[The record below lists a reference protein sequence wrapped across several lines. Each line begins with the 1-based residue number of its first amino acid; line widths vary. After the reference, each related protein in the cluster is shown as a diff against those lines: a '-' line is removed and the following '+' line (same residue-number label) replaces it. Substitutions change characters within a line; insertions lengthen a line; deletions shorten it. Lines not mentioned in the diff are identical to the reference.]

1 MKDQLFDIVSVL
13 AVIAYFLPM
22 TIVLINRLWKHTP
35 FLLFASYWA
44 LCGLVNLLDFIP
56 GISLEFRNTLGVV
69 YNMIDIPLMLCIFHF
84 TSSTEWVR
92 QFSKYACISFILIE
106 SINAYYNGINYQA
119 IKYVVGIGVVIVLF
133 IIISE
138 IIFYL
143 RKMEHTPLEKAL
155 LFIYS
160 ALLFEYGTYVIIY
173 IFEYFIHGS
182 SAMDNLLIYYISSLV
197 AIIIACFGFI
207 IKQKKAGF
215 RRYYRSY

>member
-13 AVIAYFLPM
+13 AVIAYFLPI

-44 LCGLVNLLDFIP
+44 LSGVVNLLDFIP
-56 GISLEFRNTLGVV
+56 GITIEFRNTLGAL
-69 YNMIDIPLMLCIFHF
+69 YNMIDIPFMLCIFYF
-84 TSSTEWVR
+84 TCSSEWLR
-92 QFSKYACISFILIE
+92 QFSKYSCISFILVE
-106 SINAYYNGINYQA
+106 SVNAYYNGINYEA
-119 IKYVVGIGVVIVLF
+119 IKYVVGIGVLLVLF

-138 IIFYL
+138 IIYYV
-143 RKMEHTPLEKAL
+143 RKLEHSAMEKAL

-173 IFEYFIHGS
+173 IFEYFIKGS
-182 SAMDNLLIYYISSLV
+182 SVIDNLLIYYISSLV
-197 AIIIACFGFI
+197 AIVIACFGFI

>member
-13 AVIAYFLPM
+13 AVIAYFIPI

-44 LCGLVNLLDFIP
+44 LSGLVNLFDFIP
-56 GISLEFRNTLGVV
+56 GITLEFRNTLGAL
-69 YNMIDIPLMLCIFHF
+69 YNMIDIPFMLCIFYF
-84 TSSTEWVR
+84 TSSSEWIR
-92 QFSKYACISFILIE
+92 QFSKYSCISFILVE
-106 SINAYYNGINYQA
+106 AINAYYNGINYQA
-119 IKYVVGIGVVIVLF
+119 IKYVVGIGVLLVLF
-133 IIISE
+133 IIVSE

-143 RKMEHTPLEKAL
+143 RKMEHTALEKAL

-173 IFEYFIHGS
+173 IFEYFIKGS
-182 SAMDNLLIYYISSLV
+182 SAIDNLLIYYISSLV

-215 RRYYRSY
+215 GGYYRSY